1 MFEDLFTLPRV
12 LKKHRT
18 GPFVAERAR
27 YLAHLK
33 KAGARRSTL
42 IKCANDLLHVVHL
55 LKNQSTG
62 GPVSMPQIEA
72 AAAKWA
78 RPKGRRWARPA
89 SRKARV
95 RFISG
100 AVRWFEFLGWIKAIE
115 QPRNSGGAEIAE
127 FEAWLRSDR
136 GLSKATIDSY
146 CMAADRL
153 FVSLARHDVP
163 LASVNITDIDDAI
176 AAEKARGTCN
186 RRTIHDYA
194 QRVRAFFR
202 FAEARGWCAQGL
214 AAGIMAPRFMR
225 DEGVPKGRK
234 RDEVV
239 RLLAATQGNRP
250 ADKRDRA
257 ILMLFVAYGLR
268 AGEVAGLQL
277 DDLDWEN
284 EILRVRCPKPGRTQ
298 SYPLSRGVAR
308 AIVDYIREVRP
319 NGFGRSLFF
328 KLSAPI
334 RPLTRKTLGK
344 IVSDR
349 LRDVGIVSGPR
360 GTHALRHATAQHLL
374 DQGVAMKVIGDLL
387 GHRDASS
394 TAIYAKVNLNTLR
407 EVGNFDLGGLA

>member
-1 MFEDLFTLPRV
+1 VFEDLFTLPRV

-146 CMAADRL
+146 RMAADRL
-153 FVSLARHDVP
+153 FVCLARHDVP

-202 FAEARGWCAQGL
+202 FAEARG
-214 AAGIMAPRFMR
+214 
-225 DEGVPKGRK
+225 
-234 RDEVV
+234 
-239 RLLAATQGNRP
+239 
-250 ADKRDRA
+250 
-257 ILMLFVAYGLR
+257 
-268 AGEVAGLQL
+268 
-277 DDLDWEN
+277 
-284 EILRVRCPKPGRTQ
+284 
-298 SYPLSRGVAR
+298 
-308 AIVDYIREVRP
+308 
-319 NGFGRSLFF
+319 
-328 KLSAPI
+328 
-334 RPLTRKTLGK
+334 
-344 IVSDR
+344 
-349 LRDVGIVSGPR
+349 
-360 GTHALRHATAQHLL
+360 
-374 DQGVAMKVIGDLL
+374 
-387 GHRDASS
+387 
-394 TAIYAKVNLNTLR
+394 
-407 EVGNFDLGGLA
+407 